1 MLGDDA
7 VAQYARGRYTGAGAG
22 AGAGDGI
29 SGAVCRGTARPGAAG
44 WDIHL
49 NYRIKGLTGSI

>member
-22 AGAGDGI
+22 AGDGI
-29 SGAVCRGTARPGAAG
+29 SGAVCQGTARPGAAG